1 MNISFNAYTKGL
13 LLAVIATLFTG
24 CNNHELKMV
33 DNNNIN
39 IELAMTVQKEA
50 SLDELFDNTQYT
62 PLETDDSCLL
72 DGRSAIKYIDSDN
85 IFIES
90 KFELY
95 RFGRNGNFINRIGKK
110 GLGPEEYV
118 YPGFVSV
125 EPESKQLYLF
135 NNKRFQVWNFDGK
148 FIKEIIIDDPRAPTM
163 GAVLD
168 GNRLITKFRE
178 YRDDGRECSTL
189 AWLDHSGK
197 VVHEETLYKDDT
209 KVNVAMW
216 SSPTHYQFKNK
227 HILKEEW
234 NTTIYAIDNKGYKSF
249 CTIDL
254 GQLAPTRKALQDRT
268 ELDQLYEN
276 YAVISRFWLGKKY
289 FWVTL
294 FHKETM
300 YEIIIDIHNKTLFHS
315 HRYTNKQK
323 PEGGFGIANP
333 KMTGMVFWPEFIDVA
348 GDAYML
354 LQPGKL
360 TIEARDSLNALC
372 HSEIKVDEFSNP
384 VLVHVK

>member
-1 MNISFNAYTKGL
+1 
-13 LLAVIATLFTG
+13 
-24 CNNHELKMV
+24 MV
-33 DNNNIN
+33 DNNNIK
-39 IELAMTVQKEA
+39 IELAMAVQKEA
-50 SLDELFDNTQYT
+50 SLIELFDNAHYT
-62 PLETDDSCLL
+62 PLETNDSCLL

-85 IFIES
+85 ILIES

-95 RFGRNGNFINRIGKK
+95 RFGRNGKFINRIGKK
-110 GLGPEEYV
+110 GMGPEEYV

-125 EPESKQLYLF
+125 EPASKLIYLF
-135 NNKRFQVWNFDGK
+135 NNKRFQVWTFDGK
-148 FIKEIIIDDPRAPTM
+148 FVKDIIIDDSREPIM
-163 GAVLD
+163 GSVLD
-168 GNRLITKFRE
+168 GNYLITEFRE
-178 YRDDGRECSTL
+178 YQSDGGVCSTL

-197 VVHEETLYKDDT
+197 IVREETFYKDDT

-216 SSPTHYQFKNK
+216 SSPFHYQFQDK

-234 NTTIYAIDNKGYKSF
+234 DTTIYAISKKGYESF
-249 CTIDL
+249 YTLDL
-254 GQLAPTRKALQDRT
+254 GQLAPTRKALQDSA
-268 ELDQLYEN
+268 ELDHLYEN
-276 YAVISRFWLGKKY
+276 YAVINRFWLGKKY

-300 YEIIIDIHNKTLFHS
+300 YEIMIDLYNKTLFHS

-333 KMTGMVFWPEFIDVA
+333 KMKGMVFWPEFIDVA

-354 LQPGKL
+354 LQPDRL
-360 TIEARDSLNALC
+360 TTEARDSLNALY
-372 HSEIKVDEFSNP
+372 HSEIKVNEFSNP